1 MRKFTQFVLITAA
14 IMAAPSAF
22 AEMKIA
28 VLNYQMALLE
38 SDAAK
43 QYAVD
48 AEKKFGPQLNKLK
61 NLERDAKAL
70 QDKLVSNG
78 SKMSQG
84 DREKAELDFKQKARD
99 FQFRH
104 GHRTWRRGRRQAAI
118 RHHPPGD
125 RADEPAALMMSTLS
139 YTLGQL
145 AAHVGAEVRGDADL
159 PIQGLATLQEAGP
172 AQLSFLANPQ
182 YRKYLPESRAGAV
195 LLTAADADGF
205 AGTALVVANPYLAY
219 ASLSHLFDRKPKAAA
234 GIHPTAIVAADAEV
248 DPSASV
254 GAYAVIESGA
264 RIGAGVSIGA
274 HCVIGARSVIGEGG
288 WLAPR
293 VTLYHDVTIGA
304 RVSIQSGAVIG
315 GEGFGFANE
324 KGVWQKIA
332 QIGGVTI
339 GDDVEIGANT
349 TIDRGALSDTLI
361 GNGVK
366 LDNQIMIAHNVQ
378 IGDHT
383 AMAAC
388 VGISGSAKIGRHCML
403 AGGVGLVGHIEICDN
418 VFVTGM
424 TMVTRSI
431 TEPGSYSSGTAM
443 QPAAEW
449 KKSAARIRQLDDM
462 ARRLQQLEKR
472 LAAVTSSGDASSDA

>member
-1 MRKFTQFVLITAA
+1 
-14 IMAAPSAF
+14 
-22 AEMKIA
+22 
-28 VLNYQMALLE
+28 
-38 SDAAK
+38 
-43 QYAVD
+43 
-48 AEKKFGPQLNKLK
+48 
-61 NLERDAKAL
+61 
-70 QDKLVSNG
+70 
-78 SKMSQG
+78 
-84 DREKAELDFKQKARD
+84 
-99 FQFRH
+99 
-104 GHRTWRRGRRQAAI
+104 
-118 RHHPPGD
+118 
-125 RADEPAALMMSTLS
+125 MMSTLS

-293 VTLYHDVTIGA
+293 VALYHDVTIGA

>member
-1 MRKFTQFVLITAA
+1 
-14 IMAAPSAF
+14 
-22 AEMKIA
+22 
-28 VLNYQMALLE
+28 
-38 SDAAK
+38 
-43 QYAVD
+43 
-48 AEKKFGPQLNKLK
+48 
-61 NLERDAKAL
+61 
-70 QDKLVSNG
+70 
-78 SKMSQG
+78 
-84 DREKAELDFKQKARD
+84 
-99 FQFRH
+99 
-104 GHRTWRRGRRQAAI
+104 
-118 RHHPPGD
+118 
-125 RADEPAALMMSTLS
+125 MMSTLS

-159 PIQGLATLQEAGP
+159 PIQGLATLPEAGP

-293 VTLYHDVTIGA
+293 VTLYHDVPIGA